1 MAIFSS
7 PILISQRGYKMRLGF
22 TLLELLFAIVFIGM
36 LAIAVIPK
44 LEEAKQKEVQFTES
58 YNKIDTVQTSNDATT
73 EWN

>member
-1 MAIFSS
+1 
-7 PILISQRGYKMRLGF
+7 MRLGF
-22 TLLELLFAIVFIGM
+22 TLIELIFVIVILGITAAA
-36 LAIAVIPK
+36 LVPK